1 MIHLLDVN
9 VLIALLDS
17 DHVAHEDAHHW
28 FAATADQGWATSA
41 ITENGFLR
49 IVGSPSYRPDPW
61 PLDRL
66 IEVLRNLCDHD
77 GHRFWPEDFSLLDES
92 RVRHDQLTRS
102 AQLTDT
108 YLLALA
114 VRNGG
119 RLATFD
125 RRLATRAVPGG
136 EEALYVIP
144 ARSSVA

>member
-1 MIHLLDVN
+1 MIYLLDVN

-17 DHVAHEDAHHW
+17 DHVAHQDAHHW
-28 FAATADQGWATSA
+28 FAATAGEGWATSA

-49 IVGSPSYRPDPW
+49 IVGSPRYRPDPW
-61 PLDRL
+61 PMDRL
-66 IEVLRNLCDHD
+66 IEVLRNLCAHG

-102 AQLTDT
+102 TQLTDT

-119 RLATFD
+119 GLATFD
-125 RRLATRAVPGG
+125 RRLVTRAVPGS